1 MSLNLNKVVLCGRI
15 TSTPELKVTPSGLN
29 VTGFNLAINRKAKN
43 GEEAQADFVPCV
55 AWRRT
60 AEFICKYFTKGSALC
75 VVGSIQTRKWQDKN
89 GENRFSTEVIVDE
102 ALFAEAKKATATNG
116 TTAEPYVPATYAQ
129 TPAKANTTPT
139 EGKQMQLRPADF
151 SPVSGEEDLPF

>member
-29 VTGFNLAINRKAKN
+29 VTGFNLAINRKAKS

-55 AWRRT
+55 AWRGT
-60 AEFICKYFTKGSALC
+60 AEFICKYFTKGSAIC
-75 VVGSIQTRKWQDKN
+75 VVGSIQTRKWKDKN

-102 ALFAEAKKATATNG
+102 ALFAEAKKAAVTNG
-116 TTAEPYVPATYAQ
+116 TTAEPYVPASYTQ
-129 TPAKANTTPT
+129 QPVMANIAPT
-139 EGKQMQLRPADF
+139 DGKQMQLRPADF

>member
-29 VTGFNLAINRKAKN
+29 VTGFNLAISRKSKR
-43 GEEAQADFVPCV
+43 GEEALADFVPCV
-55 AWRRT
+55 AWRGT

-102 ALFAEAKKATATNG
+102 ALFVEAKKAAATNG

>member
-29 VTGFNLAINRKAKN
+29 VTGFNLAINRKAKS
-43 GEEAQADFVPCV
+43 GEEAQADFISCV
-55 AWRRT
+55 AWRGT
-60 AEFICKYFTKGSALC
+60 AEFICKYFAKGSALC

-102 ALFAEAKKATATNG
+102 ALFAEAKKAVVTNG
-116 TTAEPYVPATYAQ
+116 TAAEPYVPTSYTQ
-129 TPAKANTTPT
+129 LPAKANTTPT

-151 SPVSGEEDLPF
+151 SPISGEEDLPF